1 MGRNFGR
8 MIVPMQ
14 GTDAVYVDDW
24 SYMEYTFKPAAIQK
38 NQQITDNNTF
48 KQVAMQ
54 IAHC

>member
-1 MGRNFGR
+1 MN
-8 MIVPMQ
+8 VLMQ
-14 GTDAVYVDDW
+14 GADAVPVDDW

-38 NQQITDNNTF
+38 IQQITDNDTF